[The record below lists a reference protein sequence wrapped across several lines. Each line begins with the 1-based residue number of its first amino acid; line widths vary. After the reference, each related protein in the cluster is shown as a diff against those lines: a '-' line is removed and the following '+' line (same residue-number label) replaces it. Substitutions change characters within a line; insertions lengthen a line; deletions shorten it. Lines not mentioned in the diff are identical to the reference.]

1 MHTVTFKKPRY
12 VEYLILLISLFFL
25 SSSLTYSQVNYVM
38 SIDNGRYI
46 NNNTFEFD
54 IYIKSN
60 TEPFELTSYQC
71 VLSFNKNLAIDGTLR
86 FNYIDGSS
94 DLSNFPVSSIGI
106 NSTDNLKELTFAS
119 MPGSDNISDNSK
131 KVGTFQLESS
141 NSFEIN
147 KPEISW
153 NFNGMIGTILTG
165 SQYENITQPSNHK
178 GSFITGLED
187 KTEVKDFSLNQNY
200 PNPFNPST
208 MIRFSLKD
216 NGKVRLI
223 VYNLLGEEV
232 SELINKEM
240 TKGIHEVEF
249 NAANLASGIYIY
261 KLDIENKF
269 SSVRKMILT
278 K

>member
-1 MHTVTFKKPRY
+1 MHTVILKKPRY
-12 VEYLILLISLFFL
+12 VVYLILLISLFSTSFI
-25 SSSLTYSQVNYVM
+25 YSQVNYVM

-54 IYIKSN
+54 IYINSN

-71 VLSFNKNLAIDGTLR
+71 VLSFNKNLAKDGTLR
-86 FNYIDGSS
+86 FIYVDGSS

-106 NSTDNLKELTFAS
+106 NSTDNFKELTFAS
-119 MPGSDNISDNSK
+119 MPGSDNISKDSK

-147 KPEISW
+147 KAEISW
-153 NFNGMIGTILTG
+153 NFDGMIGTILTG

-178 GSFITGLED
+178 GSFITGLEIQ
-187 KTEVKDFSLNQNY
+187 TEVKDYSLNQNY

-216 NGKVRLI
+216 NGKVRLA
-223 VYNLLGEEV
+223 VYNLLGEQV
-232 SELINKEM
+232 SELVNKEM
-240 TKGIHEVEF
+240 IKGIHEVEF
-249 NAANLASGIYIY
+249 NAANLASGVYIY

-269 SSVRKMILT
+269 SSVRKMILA

>member
-1 MHTVTFKKPRY
+1 MHTIILKKPRY
-12 VEYLILLISLFFL
+12 VAYLILLISFFFVL
-25 SSSLTYSQVNYVM
+25 SSLAYSQVNYVM
-38 SIDNGRYI
+38 SINNGRYI

-54 IYIKSN
+54 IYINSN

-71 VLSFNKNLAIDGTLR
+71 VLSFNKNLVKDGTLR
-86 FNYIDGSS
+86 FIYVDGSS

-106 NSTDNLKELTFAS
+106 NSTDNFKELTFAS
-119 MPGSDNISDNSK
+119 MPGSDNISGDSK

-153 NFNGMIGTILTG
+153 NFDGMIGTILTG

-178 GSFITGLED
+178 GSFITGSEIQ
-187 KTEVKDFSLNQNY
+187 TEVKDFSLNQNY

-208 MIRFSLKD
+208 IIRFSLKD
-216 NGKVRLI
+216 NGIVRLV
-223 VYNLLGEEV
+223 VYNLLGEQV

-240 TKGIHEVEF
+240 TEGIHEIEF
-249 NAANLASGIYIY
+249 NASNLASGVYIY

>member
-1 MHTVTFKKPRY
+1 
-12 VEYLILLISLFFL
+12 
-25 SSSLTYSQVNYVM
+25 M
-38 SIDNGRYI
+38 SINNGRYI

-54 IYIKSN
+54 IYINSN

-71 VLSFNKNLAIDGTLR
+71 VLSFNKNLIKDGTLR
-86 FNYIDGSS
+86 FIYVDGSS

-106 NSTDNLKELTFAS
+106 NSTDNFKELTFAS
-119 MPGSDNISDNSK
+119 MPGSDNISGDSK

-153 NFNGMIGTILTG
+153 NFDGMIGTILTG

-178 GSFITGLED
+178 GSFITGSEIQ
-187 KTEVKDFSLNQNY
+187 TEVKDFSLNQNY

-208 MIRFSLKD
+208 IIRFSLKD
-216 NGKVRLI
+216 NGIVRLV
-223 VYNLLGEEV
+223 VYNLLGEQV

-240 TKGIHEVEF
+240 TEGIHEIEF
-249 NAANLASGIYIY
+249 NASNLASGVYIY

>member
-1 MHTVTFKKPRY
+1 
-12 VEYLILLISLFFL
+12 
-25 SSSLTYSQVNYVM
+25 M

-54 IYIKSN
+54 IYINSN

-71 VLSFNKNLAIDGTLR
+71 VLSFNKNLAKEETLR
-86 FNYIDGSS
+86 FTYIDGSS

-106 NSTDNLKELTFAS
+106 NSTDNFKELTFAS
-119 MPGSDNISDNSK
+119 MPGSDNISGHSK

-153 NFNGMIGTILTG
+153 NFDGMIGTILTG

-178 GSFITGLED
+178 GSFITGSEIQ
-187 KTEVKDFSLNQNY
+187 TEVKDFSLNQNY

-216 NGKVRLI
+216 NGKVRLVI
-223 VYNLLGEEV
+223 YNLLGEQV

-249 NAANLASGIYIY
+249 NASNLASGVYIY

>member
-1 MHTVTFKKPRY
+1 
-12 VEYLILLISLFFL
+12 
-25 SSSLTYSQVNYVM
+25 M

-54 IYIKSN
+54 IYINSN

-71 VLSFNKNLAIDGTLR
+71 VLSFNKNLAKDGTLR
-86 FNYIDGSS
+86 FIYVDGSS

-106 NSTDNLKELTFAS
+106 NSTDNFKELTFAS
-119 MPGSDNISDNSK
+119 MPGSDNISGDSK

-147 KPEISW
+147 KAEISW
-153 NFNGMIGTILTG
+153 NFDGMIGTILTG

-178 GSFITGLED
+178 GSFITGLEIQ
-187 KTEVKDFSLNQNY
+187 TEVKDYSLNQNY

-216 NGKVRLI
+216 NGKVRLT
-223 VYNLLGEEV
+223 VYNLLGEQV
-232 SELINKEM
+232 SELVNKEM
-240 TKGIHEVEF
+240 IKGIHEVEF
-249 NAANLASGIYIY
+249 NAANLASGVYIY

-269 SSVRKMILT
+269 SSVRKMILA

>member
-1 MHTVTFKKPRY
+1 MHTVILKKPRY
-12 VEYLILLISLFFL
+12 VVYLILLISLFSNSFI
-25 SSSLTYSQVNYVM
+25 YSQVNYVM

-54 IYIKSN
+54 IYINSN

-71 VLSFNKNLAIDGTLR
+71 VLSFNKNLAKDGTLR
-86 FNYIDGSS
+86 FIYVDGSS

-106 NSTDNLKELTFAS
+106 NSTDNFKELTFAS
-119 MPGSDNISDNSK
+119 MPGSDNISKDSK

-141 NSFEIN
+141 NSFDIN
-147 KPEISW
+147 KAEISW
-153 NFNGMIGTILTG
+153 NFDGMIGTILTG

-178 GSFITGLED
+178 GSFITGLEIQ
-187 KTEVKDFSLNQNY
+187 TEVKDYSLNQNY

-216 NGKVRLI
+216 NGKVRLA
-223 VYNLLGEEV
+223 VYNLLGEQV
-232 SELINKEM
+232 SELVNKEM
-240 TKGIHEVEF
+240 IKGIHEVEF
-249 NAANLASGIYIY
+249 NAANLASGVYIY

-269 SSVRKMILT
+269 SSVRKMILA

>member
-1 MHTVTFKKPRY
+1 MHTVILKKPRY
-12 VEYLILLISLFFL
+12 VVYLILLISLFSNSFI
-25 SSSLTYSQVNYVM
+25 YSQVNYVM

-54 IYIKSN
+54 IYINSN

-71 VLSFNKNLAIDGTLR
+71 VLSFNKNLAKDGTLR
-86 FNYIDGSS
+86 FIYVDGSS

-106 NSTDNLKELTFAS
+106 NSTDNFKELTFAS
-119 MPGSDNISDNSK
+119 MPGSDNISKDSK
-131 KVGTFQLESS
+131 KVGTFQLETW

-147 KPEISW
+147 KAEISS
-153 NFNGMIGTILTG
+153 NFDGMIGTILTG

-178 GSFITGLED
+178 GSFITGLEIQ
-187 KTEVKDFSLNQNY
+187 TEVKDYSLNQNY

-216 NGKVRLI
+216 NGKVRLA
-223 VYNLLGEEV
+223 VYNLLGEQV
-232 SELINKEM
+232 SELVNKEM
-240 TKGIHEVEF
+240 IKGIHEVEF
-249 NAANLASGIYIY
+249 NAANLASGVYIY

-269 SSVRKMILT
+269 SSVRKMILA